1 MTNGL
6 DEKKLLRYI
15 NEIKKINKRVRGIKV
30 LAGAELNI
38 LKDGSVDIDLSVVK
52 KLDIALAGIHS
63 HFNMNREEMTQRM
76 IKAINNPHVDII
88 VHPTGRILQRREG
101 YELDLDK
108 IFKQA
113 KKTGTVMEINA
124 HFNRLDLNDEQAKEA
139 VNLGVKLTINTD
151 AHSID
156 HLKYMEL
163 GVAQARRGWVRKKD
177 VINTYPLE
185 KMLKLLK

>member
-1 MTNGL
+1 
-6 DEKKLLRYI
+6 
-15 NEIKKINKRVRGIKV
+15 
-30 LAGAELNI
+30 
-38 LKDGSVDIDLSVVK
+38 
-52 KLDIALAGIHS
+52 
-63 HFNMNREEMTQRM
+63 
-76 IKAINNPHVDII
+76 
-88 VHPTGRILQRREG
+88 
-101 YELDLDK
+101 
-108 IFKQA
+108 
-113 KKTGTVMEINA
+113 MEINA

>member
-1 MTNGL
+1 MS
-6 DEKKLLRYI
+6 K
-15 NEIKKINKRVRGIKV
+15 
-30 LAGAELNI
+30 
-38 LKDGSVDIDLSVVK
+38 
-52 KLDIALAGIHS
+52 
-63 HFNMNREEMTQRM
+63 EEMTQRM
-76 IKAINNPHVDII
+76 IKAVDNPHVDII
-88 VHPTGRILQRREG
+88 VHPTGKILQRREG

-113 KKTGTVMEINA
+113 KKTGTIMEINA
-124 HFNRLDLNDEQAKEA
+124 HFNRLDLNDEQAREA

-151 AHSID
+151 AHSIN

-163 GVAQARRGWVRKKD
+163 GVAQARIGWVRKKD